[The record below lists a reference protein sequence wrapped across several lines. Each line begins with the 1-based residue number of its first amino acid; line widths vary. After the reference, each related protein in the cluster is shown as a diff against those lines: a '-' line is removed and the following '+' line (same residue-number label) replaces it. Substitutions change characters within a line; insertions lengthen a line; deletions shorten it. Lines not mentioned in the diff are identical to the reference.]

1 MLTFMR
7 NKLVNVEIPNENVYV
22 AYGFLDDHIY
32 SLETTFQVDGADMTI
47 KWLKGHWNRYT
58 TPDCPLAEDPLQG
71 AVGLCLTDEGFS
83 RSIHRIVGRKA
94 CRHFAN
100 LILECSDAVVKT
112 KQMLE
117 TQGKAPQ
124 KDAEASVPSDSNAHE
139 KGAPP
144 RKETLPKRSRKNA
157 RIPFEQLEDAPTGF
171 TIDLH
176 VHTSPASP
184 CASSSVDEI
193 ILEAKRI
200 GLDGI
205 CLTDHNYQWD
215 KEDIRKL
222 RNKHQFLVLGGN
234 EITTVQGDMVV
245 FGLDEDIQGI
255 IALKDLAEKVA
266 AVDGFMIAAHPFR
279 GFLAVSGDKLG
290 LDVERAAARPMF
302 FLVDGVETLNS
313 KVTANESRFCGQV
326 AEALKLPV
334 TGGSDA
340 HLSGE
345 VGVYATRFS
354 KKIEN
359 EEELMA
365 ALRAGDG
372 VPVDYRN
379 MKKEQ
384 AK

>member
-1 MLTFMR
+1 MLTYMR
-7 NKLVNVEIPNENVYV
+7 NKLVSVEIPAENVYV

-32 SLETTFQVDGADMTI
+32 SVETTFQVNGTGMTI
-47 KWLKGHWNRYT
+47 EWLKGHWNRYT
-58 TPDCPLAEDPLQG
+58 TPDCPRAIDPLQD
-71 AVGLCLTDEGFS
+71 AVGLCLTDEGFTQMV
-83 RSIHRIVGRKA
+83 HRVVGRKA

-100 LILECSDAVVKT
+100 LILECSDAIVKA
-112 KQMLE
+112 KGMAE
-117 TQGKAPQ
+117 NEAESPQ
-124 KDAEASVPSDSNAHE
+124 KNMKPSAS
-139 KGAPP
+139 PP
-144 RKETLPKRSRKNA
+144 AQNVKRATPKRTVKLSRV
-157 RIPFEQLEDAPTGF
+157 PFEQLKDAPQGF

-184 CASSSVDEI
+184 CASSSVDEMI
-193 ILEAKRI
+193 AEAKRI

-205 CLTDHNYQWD
+205 CLTDHNHRWNP
-215 KEDIRKL
+215 EEIRTL
-222 RNKHQFLVLGGN
+222 REKHGFVVLGGN

-255 IALKDLAEKVA
+255 IALNDLAEKVA

-290 LDVERAAARPMF
+290 LDVERAVARPLF
-302 FLVDGVETLNS
+302 SLVDGVETLNS
-313 KVTANESRFCGQV
+313 KVTENENRFCGQV

-340 HLSGE
+340 HLAEE

-354 KKIEN
+354 KIIET
-359 EEELMA
+359 EDDLMA

-372 VPVDYRN
+372 VPVYFRN
-379 MKKEQ
+379 QKKEPG
-384 AK
+384 K

>member
-1 MLTFMR
+1 MLTYMR
-7 NKLVNVEIPNENVYV
+7 NKLVSIEIPADNAFV

-32 SLETTFQVDGADMTI
+32 SVETTFQVNGTDMTI
-47 KWLKGHWNRYT
+47 EWLRGHWNRYT
-58 TPDCPLAEDPLQG
+58 TPDCPRAVAPLQE
-71 AVGLCLTDEGFS
+71 AVGLCLTDQEFTQKV
-83 RSIHRIVGRKA
+83 HRIVGRKA

-100 LILECSDAVVKT
+100 LILECSDAIRKAKGMVEK
-112 KQMLE
+112 E
-117 TQGKAPQ
+117 TAPPQ
-124 KDAEASVPSDSNAHE
+124 KETGTAESQVRAVKSVA
-139 KGAPP
+139 
-144 RKETLPKRSRKNA
+144 PKRTEMRSRVPFEKLKNA
-157 RIPFEQLEDAPTGF
+157 PEGLF
-171 TIDLH
+171 IDLH

-184 CASSSVDEI
+184 CASSSVDEMI
-193 ILEAKRI
+193 SEAKRI

-205 CLTDHNYQWD
+205 CLTDHNHSWD
-215 KEDIRKL
+215 PEEIEALKE
-222 RNKHQFLVLGGN
+222 KHQFLVLGGN

-302 FLVDGVETLNS
+302 SLVDGVETLNS
-313 KVTANESRFCGQV
+313 KVTENENRFCGRV

-340 HLSGE
+340 HLAGE

-354 KKIEN
+354 KIIET
-359 EEELMA
+359 EDDLMST
-365 ALRAGDG
+365 LRAGDG
-372 VPVDYRN
+372 VPVDFRN
-379 MKKEQ
+379 KKKESER
-384 AK
+384 